1 MNQKVPLTRKAKMEE
16 EQQLKR
22 RPNDHLLPTL
32 FDRLFDDAP
41 RRKGELA
48 SEYTVDKRRM
58 MEIVQR
64 DLAFLLNTSSAE
76 PDMDRERYP
85 LVAKSVI
92 NYGLPP
98 LAGEHMASKTWRE
111 IEAIVRRTILDYEPR
126 ILPDTLFI
134 YPSKM
139 KDKEADKA
147 YNMMSFMV
155 KGQIFLEPYPME
167 FTVQS
172 ILDLESNRFLMQ
184 KVGA

>member
-1 MNQKVPLTRKAKMEE
+1 MSNIQPNLLKDKDK
-16 EQQLKR
+16 QQLKR
-22 RPNDHLLPTL
+22 RPNQQLLPTL

-41 RRKGELA
+41 RRVGELA
-48 SEYTVDKRRM
+48 SEYTVDRRRM
-58 MEIVQR
+58 MDIVQR
-64 DLAFLLNTSSAE
+64 DLSFLLNTSSAE

-85 LVAKSVI
+85 MVAKSVL

-111 IEAIVRRTILDYEPR
+111 IESIVRRTILDYEPR
-126 ILPDTLFI
+126 ILPNSLNI
-134 YPSKM
+134 YPAKM
-139 KDKEADKA
+139 KDKDADKA
-147 YNMMSFMV
+147 YNMMSFIV

-184 KVGA
+184 RVGG